1 MNELNV
7 FNTFVEV
14 ELTTTGLNFLN
25 EKDNKVIKIFNVKN
39 DSICLY
45 KTRIYNENKL
55 KTTIQEL
62 MFLFKEL
69 PDFNDEFP
77 IYGNLK
83 IL

>member
-1 MNELNV
+1 MSELNI
-7 FNTFVEV
+7 FYTFVEV

-25 EKDNKVIKIFNVKN
+25 EKDNKIIEIFNVKN
-39 DSICLY
+39 DSISLY
-45 KTRIYNENKL
+45 KNRIYEENKF

-62 MFLFKEL
+62 MFLFKEMSDL
-69 PDFNDEFP
+69 SKEFP